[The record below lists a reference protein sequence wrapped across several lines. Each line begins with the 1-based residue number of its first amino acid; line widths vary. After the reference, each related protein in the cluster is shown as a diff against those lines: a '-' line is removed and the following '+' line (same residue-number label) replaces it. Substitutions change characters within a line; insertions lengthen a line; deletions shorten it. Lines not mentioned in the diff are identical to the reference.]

1 MASLGTGSYHGNKKQ
16 GLMLAALGVVF
27 GDIGTSP
34 LYTLKEC
41 FGHAY
46 GLEPNLE
53 NILGILSLVIWSIV
67 VVVSLKYV
75 VFIMRADNKG
85 EGGIMALMSLVVQKA
100 KISHKAQYTL
110 MILGLMGA
118 SLFYGDGII
127 TPAISVMSAV
137 EGLEVLKPELHA
149 YVIPV
154 CLMLLIL
161 LFASQSYGTNK
172 VGGLFGPVMMV
183 WFISLGFFGVS
194 SLIQTPEVM
203 SAINPIHG
211 IRFFGSH
218 GVHAFVALAGVVLAI
233 TGGEALYADMGHF
246 GRPPITKAWFFVA
259 LPALLLN
266 YLGQSALIIRV
277 PSAVENPFYLLVP
290 QQQLTFMIV
299 LATLATVIAS
309 QAVISGAFSL
319 TAQAIQ
325 LGFSPRLRVEHT
337 SEGEMGQIYLPAIN
351 WSLMVGVILLIVG
364 FKSSS
369 ALAGAYGIAVTGT
382 MVSTTVLASVV
393 FHRLWKW
400 NLVLSSV
407 MVAVFLLVDLAF
419 LGANALKIWE
429 GGWFPLLIG
438 GLVFLLLTTWKFGRT
453 LLLERLQQ
461 VSLSVEEFL
470 QYVEE
475 SHPVRVP
482 GTAVFMA
489 GNPTGIPL
497 ALLLN
502 LKHNHVL
509 HENVVIMTV
518 VTEPVP
524 RVMPEKRRVVRKLA
538 DSLFRVHLHY
548 GFMETPHIPKAL
560 KSCSRE
566 IHIDPKDTIFFIG
579 RETLTVKSSA
589 RMALW
594 RLKLFVSMAKNTG
607 SAAHYFQI
615 PPERVVEMGTQVTL

>member
-1 MASLGTGSYHGNKKQ
+1 
-16 GLMLAALGVVF
+16 MLAALGVVF

-41 FGHAY
+41 FGHGY

-53 NILGILSLVIWSIV
+53 NILGILSLVIWSII

-100 KISHKAQYTL
+100 KISRKAQYTL

-137 EGLEVLKPELHA
+137 EGLEVLKPEMHS
-149 YVIPV
+149 YIIPI
-154 CLMLLIL
+154 CLVVLIL
-161 LFASQSYGTNK
+161 LFASQSHGTNK

-194 SLIQTPEVM
+194 SLIQTPEVL
-203 SAINPIHG
+203 SAINPIYG
-211 IRFFGSH
+211 VKFFLAH

-246 GRPPITKAWFFVA
+246 GRSPITKAWFFVA

-266 YLGQSALIIRV
+266 YLGQSALMIRV

-290 QQQLTFMIV
+290 QQQLTFMII

-351 WSLMVGVILLIVG
+351 WSLMIGVILLIVG

-400 NLVLSSV
+400 NLALSSV

-453 LLLERLQQ
+453 LLLERLQE
-461 VSLSVEEFL
+461 VSLSVDEFL
-470 QYVEE
+470 QFVEE

-509 HENVVIMTV
+509 HEHVVIMTV

>member
-1 MASLGTGSYHGNKKQ
+1 
-16 GLMLAALGVVF
+16 MLAALGVVF

-46 GLEPNLE
+46 GLEPSLE

-566 IHIDPKDTIFFIG
+566 IDIDPKDTIFFIG